1 MTRYPSYD
9 IIEGMRASHDCDM
22 AGLVRKT
29 FAQSG
34 MSLKHLATESGTGY
48 AAVHGF
54 FTGERDPQLSTVQR
68 WCDVLGLE
76 LRPVRRGMRKGM

>member
-1 MTRYPSYD
+1 
-9 IIEGMRASHDCDM
+9 M

-29 FAQSG
+29 FTASG
-34 MSLKHLATESGTGY
+34 MSLKRLATESATGY

-54 FTGERDPQLSTVQR
+54 FRGKRDPQLSTVQR

-76 LRPVRRGMRKGM
+76 LCPVRRGKRKGR